1 MLMSFLP
8 WVVMPLIWV
17 YNAGCTGL
25 LPALP
30 RALGAALS
38 VTLI

>member
-1 MLMSFLP
+1 
-8 WVVMPLIWV
+8 MPLIWV

-38 VTLI
+38 V